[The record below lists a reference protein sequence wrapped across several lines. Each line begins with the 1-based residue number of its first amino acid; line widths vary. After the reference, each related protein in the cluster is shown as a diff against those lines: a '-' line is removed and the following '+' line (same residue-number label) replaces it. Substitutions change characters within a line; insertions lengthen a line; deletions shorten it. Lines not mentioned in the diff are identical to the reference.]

1 MSTDNT
7 TPASEFAHHDG
18 KTLVELIEAMNTLQ
32 NRKEAAEAQLKLLN
46 KEFDF
51 LRITKVP
58 AKMEEDGVD
67 RLSVT
72 GIGRVSLT
80 SDMHVSIKADQK
92 AQFFEWLRDTGRGDL
107 LQENVNP
114 STLKAAVKGMFKAGE
129 EVPDGFLNVSPFTR
143 ASITR
148 S

>member
-1 MSTDNT
+1 MSTEQQNEYTQYDTMVLN
-7 TPASEFAHHDG
+7 
-18 KTLVELIEAMNTLQ
+18 ELIHAMSTLQ
-32 NRKEAAEAQLKLLN
+32 NRKEALEAQLKLIN
-46 KEFDF
+46 KEYDF

-67 RLSVT
+67 RISIA

-80 SDMHVSIKADQK
+80 ADMHVSIKADHK
-92 AQFFEWLRDTGRGDL
+92 EQFFEWLRDNGRGDL

-129 EVPDGFLNVSPFTR
+129 EVPEDLLNVSPFTR
-143 ASITR
+143 AAITR
-148 S
+148 T

>member
-1 MSTDNT
+1 MSIEQN
-7 TPASEFAHHDG
+7 EFAKYDDMS
-18 KTLVELIEAMNTLQ
+18 LVDLITAMSTLQ
-32 NRKEAAEAQLKLLN
+32 NRKEAAEDQLRIIN

-51 LRITKVP
+51 LRITKIP

-67 RLSVT
+67 RINVT

-80 SDMHVSIKADQK
+80 ADMHVSVKADQK
-92 AQFFEWLRDTGRGDL
+92 ERFFTWLQDNGRGDL
-107 LQENVNP
+107 ITANVNP
-114 STLKAAVKGMFKAGE
+114 STLKAAVKKMYREGE
-129 EVPDGFLNVSPFTR
+129 EIPDDMLNVSPFTR